1 MVQHS
6 HRYRQA
12 HHQSVFY
19 QEQKCKSSAILCQDH
34 FVEQVGLRYSGRDD
48 N

>member
-19 QEQKCKSSAILCQDH
+19 QEQKDDPYVSHQLY
-34 FVEQVGLRYSGRDD
+34 FVNTLLQ
-48 N
+48 NK